1 MTARGQAGLV
11 HIPGTKRPAP
21 PRSRVPRLRTPR
33 RSCQAAGSI
42 GSPSVVLPREVGQ
55 SEVREI
61 IDAGRAF
68 GSRGLTVCPVEI
80 RIQSPRP
87 FPGPP
92 APRAAKIQ
100 KRYLDRVARRCVDRR
115 RARQDLRAR
124 GGLPKGLVAHPREGD
139 GHAALF
145 RCAARTIDAIRART
159 VGSVILRGR
168 PCRTRSSRRR
178 LTASEVLRL
187 RPSASGPD
195 PVRLTEE
202 TIWRL
207 L

>member
-1 MTARGQAGLV
+1 MSTFR
-11 HIPGTKRPAP
+11 AP
-21 PRSRVPRLRTPR
+21 NDLLLLALGSRDSRTPR

-92 APRAAKIQ
+92 APRAAEIQ
-100 KRYLDRVARRCVDRR
+100 KRYLDRVARRCVDGR
-115 RARQDLRAR
+115 RARQALKVCDGLAVRDRARAR
-124 GGLPKGLVAHPREGD
+124 GGRSCRALPMGRPDDRCDPSEDGRIGDPPWETLPYAVVEEATYRIGSAQVAS
-139 GHAALF
+139 LS
-145 RCAARTIDAIRART
+145 IRARPR
-159 VGSVILRGR
+159 SANRGNH
-168 PCRTRSSRRR
+168 
-178 LTASEVLRL
+178 LAFII
-187 RPSASGPD
+187 A
-195 PVRLTEE
+195 
-202 TIWRL
+202 
-207 L
+207 